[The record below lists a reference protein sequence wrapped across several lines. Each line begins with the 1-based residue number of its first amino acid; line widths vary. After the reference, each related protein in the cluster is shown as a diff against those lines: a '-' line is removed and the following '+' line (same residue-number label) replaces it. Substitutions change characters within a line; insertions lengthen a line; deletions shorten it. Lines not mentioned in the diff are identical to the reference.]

1 MGHSCLYV
9 IPYGPSLPYNQ
20 QVVDRFKHSFFVCG
34 NTWICARDSQYICS
48 WINIWLMIKNSL
60 EIHIRGQYS
69 SKQAIDWDILLRCF
83 LQGWSNWHVLVVHKR
98 LKSVTQSFLPR
109 TRALESGHII
119 ETKSRLNKPHV
130 PLSVLP
136 DTNLR
141 CTSELSFHT
150 KAQELRKDDDLRLV
164 CGVY

>member
-1 MGHSCLYV
+1 MGPVCHITSKLSTV
-9 IPYGPSLPYNQ
+9 SSIP
-20 QVVDRFKHSFFVCG
+20 FFVCG

-69 SKQAIDWDILLRCF
+69 SKQAIDGDILLRCF

-119 ETKSRLNKPHV
+119 ETKSRLNKSRV

-150 KAQELRKDDDLRLV
+150 KAIQCMTLQTNAV
-164 CGVY
+164 HWCYWI